1 MTAKPVLAGL
11 PLGQLREL
19 LAPYPAFRSVQ
30 VHEWIRRGALS
41 FDEMTN
47 LPVSLRAELAEK
59 FELISGGL
67 DSELVDSD
75 GTVKLGIRLFDGA
88 VIETVMLDDGKGR
101 KTACLSTQAGC
112 PIGCVFCKTG
122 MIGFKRNL
130 DSGEIA
136 GQFLRLRRMESGVS
150 HIVIMGMGEP
160 LLNLDELRKALD
172 FFSDPGG
179 LNISKRR
186 VTLSTCGIE
195 KGIIDLTDN
204 GPDIRLALSLTTAR
218 EELRRRLMPGSGP
231 LPALKKALLAW
242 QEKRRRRITL
252 EMVLL
257 GGINTGIADAKACAD
272 FAAGL
277 DAVINLIP
285 WNRVDIAGSIPTGI
299 FREDF
304 EGSRLRT
311 PPAKET
317 SEFAKALEGLGL
329 KVTRRTGKGLGIAG
343 ACGQLG
349 TALAFL
355 PPMF

>member
-1 MTAKPVLAGL
+1 MKDKPVLAGL
-11 PLGQLREL
+11 LPEQLKEL
-19 LAPYPAFRSVQ
+19 LPAYPAFRSAQ
-30 VHEWIRRGALS
+30 IYEWICRGALS
-41 FDEMTN
+41 FDEMSN
-47 LPVSLRAELAEK
+47 LPVSLRGELATQ
-59 FELISGGL
+59 FELVSGGL
-67 DSELVDSD
+67 HTELRDGD
-75 GTVKLGIRLFDGA
+75 GTVKLGLKLADGA
-88 VIETVMLDDGKGR
+88 IIETVILNDGKGR

-130 DSGEIA
+130 TAAEIA
-136 GQFLRLRRMESGVS
+136 GQFLHLRRRESGIS

-160 LLNLDELRKALD
+160 LLNLDELRRALD

-186 VTLSTCGIE
+186 ITLSTNGIE
-195 KGIIDLTDN
+195 KGLIDLADN

-218 EELRRRLMPGSGP
+218 EELRKRLMPGSDP
-231 LPALKKALLAW
+231 LPGLRRALLAW
-242 QEKRRRRITL
+242 QKKRKRRVTL

-257 GGINTGIADAKACAD
+257 GGINTGPADAKACAA

-285 WNRVDIAGSIPTGI
+285 WNPV
-299 FREDF
+299 ENVHF

-311 PPAKET
+311 PPVKET
-317 SEFAKALEGLGL
+317 LEFAKALEGLEL
-329 KVTRRTGKGLGIAG
+329 KVTRRREKGLGIAG

-355 PPMF
+355 PSLI

>member
-11 PLGQLREL
+11 PPGQLRET
-19 LAPYPAFRSVQ
+19 LASYPAFRSVQ
-30 VHEWIRRGALS
+30 VYEWICRGALS

-47 LPVSLRAELAEK
+47 LPVSLRAELAAQY
-59 FELISGGL
+59 ELFPGGL
-67 DSELVDSD
+67 HTELRDSD
-75 GTVKLGIRLFDGA
+75 GTVKLGLKLLDGA
-88 VIETVMLDDGKGR
+88 VIETVLLSDGKGR

-122 MIGFKRNL
+122 AIGFKRNL

-136 GQFLRLRRMESGVS
+136 GQFLLLRRMDSGIS

-195 KGIIDLTDN
+195 KGIIDFAEH

-218 EELRRRLMPGSGP
+218 EELRKRLMPGSSP
-231 LPALKKALLAW
+231 LPGLKKALLGY
-242 QEKRRRRITL
+242 QKKRRRRITL

-257 GGINTGIADAKACAD
+257 GGINTGLSDAKAAAG

-285 WNRVDIAGSIPTGI
+285 WNHV
-299 FREDF
+299 ENVDF
-304 EGSRLRT
+304 EGSRLMT
-311 PPAKET
+311 PTAKET
-317 SEFAKALEGLGL
+317 SEFASALESLGL

-349 TALAFL
+349 TGEK
-355 PPMF
+355 